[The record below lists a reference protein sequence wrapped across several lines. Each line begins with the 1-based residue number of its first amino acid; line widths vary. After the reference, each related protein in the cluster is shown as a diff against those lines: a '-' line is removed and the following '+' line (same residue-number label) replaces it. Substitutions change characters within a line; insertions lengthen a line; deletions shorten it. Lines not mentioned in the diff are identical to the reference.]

1 MTVPGA
7 TSRVPRRLA
16 LDSVFPHNSFE
27 LPRRTGER
35 FSTPG
40 LVDVPAAAA
49 AVAMGKKMIKGKY
62 FSKMGGR
69 HTRTLYSTV
78 VSRAAAAEG
87 GTPGDGGVS
96 KSTDFSP
103 MYVLRTVAAA

>member
-1 MTVPGA
+1 
-7 TSRVPRRLA
+7 
-16 LDSVFPHNSFE
+16 
-27 LPRRTGER
+27 
-35 FSTPG
+35 
-40 LVDVPAAAA
+40 
-49 AVAMGKKMIKGKY
+49 MGKKMIKGKY

-87 GTPGDGGVS
+87 GTPGDGGQRVPRVS

>member
-1 MTVPGA
+1 
-7 TSRVPRRLA
+7 
-16 LDSVFPHNSFE
+16 
-27 LPRRTGER
+27 
-35 FSTPG
+35 
-40 LVDVPAAAA
+40 
-49 AVAMGKKMIKGKY
+49 MGKKMIKGKY

-78 VSRAAAAEG
+78 VSRAAAEG
-87 GTPGDGGVS
+87 DLPGDGGVS

>member
-1 MTVPGA
+1 
-7 TSRVPRRLA
+7 
-16 LDSVFPHNSFE
+16 
-27 LPRRTGER
+27 
-35 FSTPG
+35 
-40 LVDVPAAAA
+40 
-49 AVAMGKKMIKGKY
+49 MGKKMIKGKY

-78 VSRAAAAEG
+78 VSRAAEG
-87 GTPGDGGVS
+87 GLPGDGGVS

>member
-1 MTVPGA
+1 
-7 TSRVPRRLA
+7 
-16 LDSVFPHNSFE
+16 
-27 LPRRTGER
+27 
-35 FSTPG
+35 
-40 LVDVPAAAA
+40 
-49 AVAMGKKMIKGKY
+49 MGKKMIKGKY

-87 GTPGDGGVS
+87 GTPGDGGQRDPPHVS